1 MTKDEK
7 IEEVMEL
14 VSEHAY
20 VYLSAATGQ
29 GLRDSDDVKELESA
43 IESKLRELIQ

>member
-7 IEEVMEL
+7 IKEVMEL
-14 VSEHAY
+14 VELYRQKTVEILEGDGSMIDWQHA
-20 VYLSAATGQ
+20 Q
-29 GLRDSDDVKELESA
+29 DA